1 MVSGKNYFMLTV
13 VLLVSLVGS
22 GCNSLRPSDQSMGKA
37 AGTGGRDMSTRR
49 VVVPADNKS
58 LPRQRYNSA
67 GEKVLYV
74 AQPNPYTTD
83 KSSIPQEARS
93 MYVAASG
100 MLREGNLKGAHTQF
114 QQLTDK
120 FPFLS
125 GPWVKLGA
133 IAEKNEDYDEA
144 IKLYKKA
151 ISVNK
156 RNVNAYIAL
165 GLVQRKQGYFADAQK
180 TYLDAL
186 HVWKDF
192 PEAHLDLAILYD
204 LYVNKPVEAQK
215 HFEAYYFLTGGK
227 DEKVRKWLVE
237 VRRRSGIERSF
248 IDIPP
253 NGIAKVPNGNA
264 VDDGKEADE
273 GSG

>member
-1 MVSGKNYFMLTV
+1 M
-13 VLLVSLVGS
+13 
-22 GCNSLRPSDQSMGKA
+22 
-37 AGTGGRDMSTRR
+37 
-49 VVVPADNKS
+49 
-58 LPRQRYNSA
+58 
-67 GEKVLYV
+67 
-74 AQPNPYTTD
+74 
-83 KSSIPQEARS
+83 
-93 MYVAASG
+93 
-100 MLREGNLKGAHTQF
+100 
-114 QQLTDK
+114 
-120 FPFLS
+120 
-125 GPWVKLGA
+125 KLGD
-133 IAEKNEDYDEA
+133 IAEKNEDYDAA

-151 ISVNK
+151 ISINK

-215 HFEAYYFLTGGK
+215 HFEAYYFLTGSK

-237 VRRRSGIERSF
+237 VRRRTGIERSF
-248 IDIPP
+248 IDNPP
-253 NGIAKVPNGNA
+253 NDIAKVPNGNA
-264 VDDGKEADE
+264 VDDGNKTDE